1 MRLATLVKRSEFQR
15 VRGGGRAQTAAFVL
29 EGKARPPV
37 ETTATTDELPLTT
50 PTTAPTGARFG
61 FTITKKV
68 GNAVVRN
75 RMRRRLKAVFTAL
88 LGTHADPTY
97 DYVVVARPPAFD
109 QDFQQLTTDARVALD
124 RVHGRKPARPDD
136 RGRAGG
142 RGGDRRSGRR
152 ADDPPPPTGSH

>member
-1 MRLATLVKRSEFQR
+1 MRLATLVKRTEFQR
-15 VRGGGRAQTAAFVL
+15 VRGGGRAQTSAFVL

-37 ETTATTDELPLTT
+37 KTTATPGELPQPTLTT
-50 PTTAPTGARFG
+50 TPTGARFG

-109 QDFQQLTTDARVALD
+109 QDFQQLTADARGALD

-136 RGRAGG
+136 RGRGSS
-142 RGGDRRSGRR
+142 RGGDRRSSRR
-152 ADDPPPPTGSH
+152 ADDPPPPSGSH